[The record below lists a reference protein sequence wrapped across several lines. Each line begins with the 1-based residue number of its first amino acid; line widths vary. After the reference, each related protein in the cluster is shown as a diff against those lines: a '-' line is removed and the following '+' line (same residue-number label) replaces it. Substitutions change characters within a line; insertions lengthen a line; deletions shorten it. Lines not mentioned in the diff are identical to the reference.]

1 MTAAMRRDHIC
12 EQIAEKEYATQLQN
26 KVNLYP
32 CGVVVNWWSP
42 WIATSPDRKV
52 YNPERNP
59 PFRLLEIKCPIV
71 QNINEVKCWKKNA
84 DEQMK
89 LKRNDNYF
97 YQIMTQMAVT
107 GLK

>member
-1 MTAAMRRDHIC
+1 MELLQICDHHG
-12 EQIAEKEYATQLQN
+12 LQQ
-26 KVNLYP
+26 VQ
-32 CGVVVNWWSP
+32 
-42 WIATSPDRKV
+42 TKV

-59 PFRLLEIKCPIV
+59 PFGLLEIKCPIL